1 MNPIQQ
7 GAYTRNQRSYSLWKG
22 DHRHNKSEKMRTQR
36 SMLQMKKQDKSL
48 KEKLDEEDTSNVPE
62 KEFKVMIVKLL

>member
-1 MNPIQQ
+1 
-7 GAYTRNQRSYSLWKG
+7 
-22 DHRHNKSEKMRTQR
+22 MRTQI
-36 SMLQMKKQDKSL
+36 SMLQMKKQDKRL